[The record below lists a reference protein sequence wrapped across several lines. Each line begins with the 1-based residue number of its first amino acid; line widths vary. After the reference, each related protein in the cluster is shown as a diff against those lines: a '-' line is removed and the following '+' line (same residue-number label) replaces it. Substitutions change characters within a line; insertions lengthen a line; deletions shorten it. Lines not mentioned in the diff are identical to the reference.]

1 MVSRTAEVSVTAR
14 PVDIDACP
22 TCRLFWFDQFE
33 STSLKPRATLDL
45 FQYIASV
52 ANERVTP
59 LASRF
64 NCPRCDVR
72 LEPTRDLQRTTAF
85 TYWRCDFRHGRL
97 ISFNQFL
104 REKNFIRAPSPAEL
118 AQLRATI
125 RTVSCSQCGAPVD
138 LASASACSHCAAPI
152 ALIDPDG
159 VTKALRQLMQP
170 GTSGATAASDDNRT
184 SATLR
189 DAQIDALLDLERRR
203 LHRETEREIDMVSIG
218 AQAIGALLGA
228 LLAR

>member
-1 MVSRTAEVSVTAR
+1 MVSRTAEVSITAR

-45 FQYIASV
+45 FQYIAST
-52 ANERVTP
+52 ANKRITP
-59 LASRF
+59 LASHF

-72 LEPTRDLQRTTAF
+72 LEFTRDLQRTTTF

-104 REKNFIRAPSPAEL
+104 REKNFIRTPSPAEL
-118 AQLRATI
+118 ARLRATI

-138 LASASACSHCAAPI
+138 LAAASACAHCGAPI

-159 VTKALRQLMQP
+159 VADALRQLTRP
-170 GTSGATAASDDNRT
+170 GNAASATGDHAST
-184 SATLR
+184 SAALR

>member
-14 PVDIDACP
+14 PVEIDACP

-45 FQYIASV
+45 FQYIAST
-52 ANERVTP
+52 ATERITP

-64 NCPRCDVR
+64 SCPRCDVR
-72 LEPTRDLQRTTAF
+72 LEPTRDLQRTTVF

-118 AQLRATI
+118 AQLRGTI

-138 LASASACSHCAAPI
+138 LAAASACGHCGAPI

-159 VTKALRQLMQP
+159 VAKALRQLTQP
-170 GTSGATAASDDNRT
+170 GSATATTTTDDSGT

>member
-1 MVSRTAEVSVTAR
+1 MVSRAAEVSLTAR
-14 PVDIDACP
+14 PVEVDACP

-33 STSLKPRATLDL
+33 STSLKPRATLEL
-45 FQYIASV
+45 FQYVAST
-52 ANERVTP
+52 ATERITP

-64 NCPRCDVR
+64 NCPRCDAR
-72 LEPTRDLQRTTAF
+72 LEPTRDLQRTTTF

-138 LASASACSHCAAPI
+138 LAAASACGHCGAPI

-159 VTKALRQLMQP
+159 VAKALRQL
-170 GTSGATAASDDNRT
+170 TRSGSATATTTTDDGGT